1 MTTDTHH
8 ASRLALLGQEQ
19 QYQADSLAELRQAVT
34 GLARDVRRLEQE
46 VATMKAA
53 WVASRIEGAE
63 CSDCAK

>member
-8 ASRLALLGQEQ
+8 ASRLALISQEQ
-19 QYQADSLAELRQAVT
+19 RYQADSLAELRQAVK